1 MIPKIFDMEVP
12 KGFDGLCYLRCEQ
25 NEYWYKNGLIHR
37 IGGPAIIHYGYCG
50 SIITTPV
57 FYIEGKPYSEIEYW
71 YHPLVLRNSLNEAL
85 IDLY

>member
-1 MIPKIFDMEVP
+1 MEVP

-37 IGGPAIIHYGYCG
+37 IGGPAVVYRG
-50 SIITTPV
+50 SMPLTNIVSCPI
-57 FYIEGKPYSEIEYW
+57 FYIEGKPFSEIEYW
-71 YHPLVLRNSLNEAL
+71 YHPLVVRNSLNEAL